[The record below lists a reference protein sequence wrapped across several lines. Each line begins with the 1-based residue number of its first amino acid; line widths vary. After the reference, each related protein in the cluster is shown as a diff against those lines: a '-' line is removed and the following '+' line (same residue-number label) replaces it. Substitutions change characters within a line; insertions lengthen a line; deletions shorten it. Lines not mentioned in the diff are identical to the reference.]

1 MHHWQGRNLLLN
13 KTGLQAYLG
22 AQLLWS
28 SQKELRQPLKER
40 LIWLVFANGKQVAE
54 QGFISTRRAAY
65 TMEITWVLPANIL
78 LSGNTTP
85 RG

>member
-1 MHHWQGRNLLLN
+1 MHHWQGRNLLN
-13 KTGLQAYLG
+13 KTGFRAYLG
-22 AQLLWS
+22 VQLLWS
-28 SQKELRQPLKER
+28 SQKELRQPLQER

-65 TMEITWVLPANIL
+65 TMAITWVLPANIL

-85 RG
+85 RV